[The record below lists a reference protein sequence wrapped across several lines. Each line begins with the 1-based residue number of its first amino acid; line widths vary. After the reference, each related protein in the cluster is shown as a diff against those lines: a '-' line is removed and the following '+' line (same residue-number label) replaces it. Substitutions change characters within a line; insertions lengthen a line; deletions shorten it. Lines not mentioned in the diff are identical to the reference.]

1 MGKQGMED
9 SGKEIREA
17 EWVEAW
23 VMEVRVLRRVVEVE
37 RRWGEMWAVA
47 MRRVGRGI
55 VYKG

>member
-23 VMEVRVLRRVVEVE
+23 VMEVRVLRRVVGVE
-37 RRWGEMWAVA
+37 RR
-47 MRRVGRGI
+47 
-55 VYKG
+55 